1 MISRAKTS
9 RRQNGSRQNVPSPK
23 RRRQN
28 GGAKTSRT
36 DIGDLT
42 IGFKEVSLVLGCHEI
57 VFVEFETDVQAGAAK
72 GDYQSFKITP
82 TNAMKITFAKKRDH
96 LQFSRTH
103 STFKMNHRIIKREQ
117 ILVADD
123 EKCANELN
131 YFYSRFDKEEF
142 VDLHKEL
149 FNTLFKGKQEPYVNF
164 VTEDEVTLLFKRV
177 NVTKASGPDKISG
190 KLIKLCAEQI

>member
-96 LQFSRTH
+96 LQVNIWKPVQFCQLVDVSPILMRRNGQTNKVPLDLYTMAPNSRLIRNV
-103 STFKMNHRIIKREQ
+103 M
-117 ILVADD
+117 
-123 EKCANELN
+123 
-131 YFYSRFDKEEF
+131 
-142 VDLHKEL
+142 
-149 FNTLFKGKQEPYVNF
+149 
-164 VTEDEVTLLFKRV
+164 TE
-177 NVTKASGPDKISG
+177 
-190 KLIKLCAEQI
+190 